1 EEGAQELNCND
12 ETVF

>member
-1 EEGAQELNCND
+1 EEGAQEMDCND